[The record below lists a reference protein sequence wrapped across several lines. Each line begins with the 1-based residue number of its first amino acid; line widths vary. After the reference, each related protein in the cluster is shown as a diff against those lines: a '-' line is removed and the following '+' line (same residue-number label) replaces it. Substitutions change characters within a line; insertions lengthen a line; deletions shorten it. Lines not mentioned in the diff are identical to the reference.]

1 MAARAGVTVYGVD
14 GKKTGDVALPAV
26 YKAPI
31 RHDIVRFVHTNISKN
46 ARQPYAVTRRQG
58 HRVTA
63 ESWGTGRAVARIPR
77 VGGGGTHR
85 SGEGAYGNQCRGGRM
100 FAPTKVTRRW
110 NRRVNKNLRRYAVTS
125 ALAATGL
132 PSLVMA
138 RGHKIER
145 VHELPLV
152 VSDKIQ
158 NLNKTKEAV
167 NLLKTLKAIDDV
179 VKVKDTK
186 KIRSGVGKSRNRR
199 YVTRKGPLI
208 VMETKGTG
216 WRAFRNLP
224 GVDLAYVS
232 ALNLLQLAP
241 GGHLGRFVIFS
252 EAAFRALNNVFGD
265 GTKRATTRH
274 YRLPRSIVS
283 NTDVTRII
291 NSDEVQAV
299 SRRKRSAPTKKRIVQ
314 KKALRKLLPY
324 NKVKR
329 NRVKHQIGLKAK
341 AHLEK
346 LKKLGKP
353 VRSDAHAHTSAKAP
367 VPAKKAA
374 APASKQAAAASP
386 PKGKAPSPK
395 K

>member
-1 MAARAGVTVYGVD
+1 
-14 GKKTGDVALPAV
+14 
-26 YKAPI
+26 
-31 RHDIVRFVHTNISKN
+31 
-46 ARQPYAVTRRQG
+46 
-58 HRVTA
+58 
-63 ESWGTGRAVARIPR
+63 
-77 VGGGGTHR
+77 
-85 SGEGAYGNQCRGGRM
+85 M

-110 NRRVNKNLRRYAVTS
+110 NRRVNKNLRRYAVAS

-152 VSDKIQ
+152 VSDKVQ

-167 NLLKTLKAIDDV
+167 KLLKTLKAIDDV
-179 VKVKDTK
+179 LKVKETR

-208 VMETKGTG
+208 VMEQKGTG
-216 WRAFRNLP
+216 WKAFRNLP
-224 GVDLAYVS
+224 GVDLAFVS

-265 GTKRATTRH
+265 GTKRATTRQ

-291 NSDEVQAV
+291 NSDEVHNYILSKKQHIAIMQFKSVLLALV
-299 SRRKRSAPTKKRIVQ
+299 SLSAFAIAAPT
-314 KKALRKLLPY
+314 
-324 NKVKR
+324 
-329 NRVKHQIGLKAK
+329 
-341 AHLEK
+341 
-346 LKKLGKP
+346 
-353 VRSDAHAHTSAKAP
+353 DASTGVTEVS
-367 VPAKKAA
+367 
-374 APASKQAAAASP
+374 Q
-386 PKGKAPSPK
+386 
-395 K
+395 

>member
-1 MAARAGVTVYGVD
+1 
-14 GKKTGDVALPAV
+14 
-26 YKAPI
+26 
-31 RHDIVRFVHTNISKN
+31 
-46 ARQPYAVTRRQG
+46 
-58 HRVTA
+58 
-63 ESWGTGRAVARIPR
+63 
-77 VGGGGTHR
+77 
-85 SGEGAYGNQCRGGRM
+85 M

-179 VKVKDTK
+179 VKVKETK

-208 VMETKGTG
+208 VLETKGTG

-224 GVDLAYVS
+224 GVDLAYVT

-341 AHLEK
+341 SHLEK

-353 VRSDAHAHTSAKAP
+353 VRSDGHAHTSAKAP
-367 VPAKKAA
+367 APAQKAA
-374 APASKQAAAASP
+374 APAQKAAAPAGKQAAAASP
-386 PKGKAPSPK
+386 PKGKASPSPK